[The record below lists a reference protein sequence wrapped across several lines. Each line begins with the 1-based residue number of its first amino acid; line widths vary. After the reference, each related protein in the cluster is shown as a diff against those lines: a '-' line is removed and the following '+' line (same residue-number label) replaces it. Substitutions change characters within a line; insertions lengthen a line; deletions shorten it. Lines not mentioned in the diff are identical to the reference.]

1 MLQLSSRARL
11 GLGLGLALL
20 MLATRGHHFASL
32 ENLPSASWSVFFLA
46 GFYLRSK
53 WAFLALMVEAVL
65 LDVVAVGFQGVS
77 DFCVSAAYPM
87 LLPAYGALFLGGRWF
102 AGQYRPQLSALL
114 PLVLSVLVASSLCQ
128 LISSGSFY
136 FFSGRF
142 ADPTLAELGQRL
154 LRYGP
159 RSLAS
164 MGFYIGTAAL
174 LHAAVLAAT
183 GSGAPNARRESDA

>member
-1 MLQLSSRARL
+1 MLQLSSRAQL

-53 WAFLALMVEAVL
+53 WAFPALMAEAVL
-65 LDVVAVGFQGVS
+65 LDFIAVGFQGVS

-87 LLPAYGALFLGGRWF
+87 LLPAYGSLWLGGLWF
-102 AGQYRPQLSALL
+102 ARRYRPQLSSLL
-114 PLVLSVLVASSLCQ
+114 PLSLAVLAASGACE

-142 ADPTLAELGQRL
+142 ADPTLAEFGLRL

-159 RSLAS
+159 LSLES
-164 MGFYIGTAAL
+164 MAFYIGIAAL
-174 LHAAVLAAT
+174 LHAATIAVKGLKSA
-183 GSGAPNARRESDA
+183 GHQGVES

>member
-1 MLQLSSRARL
+1 MLQLSSRAQL

-53 WAFLALMVEAVL
+53 WVFPALMVEAVL
-65 LDVVAVGFQGVS
+65 LDFIAVGFQGVS

-87 LLPAYGALFLGGRWF
+87 LLPAYGALWLGGQWF
-102 AGQYRPQLSALL
+102 ARRYRPQLSSLL

-142 ADPTLAELGQRL
+142 TDPTLAEFGQRL

-159 RSLAS
+159 GSLQA
-164 MGFYIGTAAL
+164 MAFYIGTAAL
-174 LHAAVLAAT
+174 LHAATAASLGMKT
-183 GSGAPNARRESDA
+183 AGKIEPKA